1 MKEQNELIAALIEQ
15 LENYKSLNSQL
26 NDIRDL
32 SSNVLNGFKEE
43 MSRIHDAM
51 NTILQS
57 INDSSTEIETVN
69 NKFISI
75 QETVTQYASQVSM
88 EQAHVVQASMDSIRN
103 IDALFKQLETLQ
115 ITFLQEQ
122 IDSIKAL
129 LVSFTESTTLIQS
142 QSYAQLEARMKVT
155 DNLATSN
162 THQLM
167 AKVEGE
173 SQVILDEIRK
183 DLEQKF
189 GPLRLMLG
197 INLIVLLLIILGMI
211 FVF

>member
-43 MSRIHDAM
+43 MSRIHHAM